1 MMGSMQD
8 LPSLI
13 QQIQHASN
21 SLGTSKGDV
30 NENSRKKTLLL
41 AKELVATL
49 EKPEDV
55 IMRYAFEVQ
64 M

>member
-13 QQIQHASN
+13 QQVQQASK
-21 SLGTSKGDV
+21 SLGTSKSDED
-30 NENSRKKTLLL
+30 ENSRKKTLFL